1 MLPCKELKK
10 NIYRVCKE
18 KTRRGGSI
26 LFLMHGFSVEDP
38 TPLIDYVKLLLF

>member
-10 NIYRVCKE
+10 KIYRVCKE
-18 KTRRGGSI
+18 KTRGGGSI